1 MEHRQFRQC
10 GNVCSLLCAW
20 CECSNPSG
28 VASCCRRLCC
38 IRLHSSTKSNQSRDG
53 LARFQSLLYSC
64 SYVVLGRCGCCPL
77 ADCHLY
83 LLAETVGFE
92 RVALRWRKS
101 RVASDSDFDRRP
113 RPPLRHR
120 PPVAEAAPLRFR
132 FCKPT
137 HRASVPCHSFN
148 KWWAVVQDQPIDGR
162 YVQYVIIT
170 VLLNTFKYMNPT
182 LKAIQCTTSLLL
194 LFCHC

>member
-38 IRLHSSTKSNQSRDG
+38 ISLHSSTKSNQSRDG
-53 LARFQSLLYSC
+53 LARFQSILYSC

-92 RVALRWRKS
+92 RVALRWRQS

-120 PPVAEAAPLRFR
+120 PPRPRLHRCVSGFASQLTGRAFHVILSTNGGPSCRTSPLMVA
-132 FCKPT
+132 T
-137 HRASVPCHSFN
+137 YS
-148 KWWAVVQDQPIDGR
+148 
-162 YVQYVIIT
+162 
-170 VLLNTFKYMNPT
+170 M
-182 LKAIQCTTSLLL
+182 
-194 LFCHC
+194 